1 MENDFRKVVETM
13 FRKMFQRFSDL
24 LRSFMYGRCGVDQL
38 NLSLLIAVVVLSLIS
53 VILSLLGGF
62 CAFVAMLANIIS
74 YLVLLYYLF
83 RFFSRNLEKRILEN
97 RRYLYWISRI
107 KDRQN
112 RYYRCPNCK
121 QTVRVPR
128 GRGKIC
134 IKCPK
139 CSEKFI
145 RKS

>member
-1 MENDFRKVVETM
+1 MVKTVFRRM
-13 FRKMFQRFSDL
+13 LQRFSDVM
-24 LRSFMYGRCGVDQL
+24 RRFMSGRYGVDQL
-38 NLSLLIAVVVLSLIS
+38 NIFLLVAAVALNVISLILSRFGAVGTLIGSLIS
-53 VILSLLGGF
+53 LCSYGIL
-62 CAFVAMLANIIS
+62 VW
-74 YLVLLYYLF
+74 YLF
-83 RFFSRNLEKRILEN
+83 RFLSRNVEKRFVEN
-97 RRYLYWISRI
+97 RRFLTWKARI
-107 KDRQN
+107 LDRQN

-121 QTVRVPR
+121 QTVRVPK

>member
-1 MENDFRKVVETM
+1 MRRFM
-13 FRKMFQRFSDL
+13 F
-24 LRSFMYGRCGVDQL
+24 GRYGVDQL
-38 NLSLLIAVVVLSLIS
+38 NIFLLIAAVALNLVAL
-53 VILSLLGGF
+53 ILSRFGAV
-62 CAFVAMLANIIS
+62 CAIIGMLVNLVS
-74 YLVLLYYLF
+74 YGVLFWYLY
-83 RFFSRNLEKRILEN
+83 RFLSRNIEKRILEN
-97 RRYLYWISRI
+97 RRYLARKSQIT
-107 KDRQN
+107 DRQN
-112 RYYRCPNCK
+112 RYYRCPSCK

>member
-1 MENDFRKVVETM
+1 MR
-13 FRKMFQRFSDL
+13 RFML
-24 LRSFMYGRCGVDQL
+24 GRYGVDQL
-38 NLSLLIAVVVLSLIS
+38 NIFLLIAAVALNLVAL
-53 VILSLLGGF
+53 ILSRFGAV
-62 CAFVAMLANIIS
+62 CAIIGMLVNLVS
-74 YLVLLYYLF
+74 YGVLFWYLY
-83 RFFSRNLEKRILEN
+83 RFLSRNIEKRILEN
-97 RRYLYWISRI
+97 RRYLARKSQIT
-107 KDRQN
+107 DRQN

>member
-1 MENDFRKVVETM
+1 MENAFRKVVGAV
-13 FRKMFQRFSDL
+13 FRRMLARYSAFMR
-24 LRSFMYGRCGVDQL
+24 RFMYGRYGVDQL
-38 NLSLLIAVVVLSLIS
+38 NIFLLVTAVVLNLVSMVLSWFGAVCAIIGMVISLIS
-53 VILSLLGGF
+53 
-62 CAFVAMLANIIS
+62 
-74 YLVLLYYLF
+74 YVLLLLCMF
-83 RFFSRNLEKRILEN
+83 RLFSRNLEKRILEN
-97 RRYLYWISRI
+97 RRYLTWKSRVL
-107 KDRQN
+107 DRQN

>member
-1 MENDFRKVVETM
+1 MWAM
-13 FRKMFQRFSDL
+13 FRRIGQRVSDGIRRFMFGR
-24 LRSFMYGRCGVDQL
+24 YGLDQL
-38 NLSLLIAVVVLSLIS
+38 NVVLMVAAVALCLIS
-53 VILSLLGGF
+53 FLFSRINAVWTVALSFVLNLL
-62 CAFVAMLANIIS
+62 S
-74 YLVLLYYLF
+74 YVLLFWYIL
-83 RFFSRNLEKRILEN
+83 RAFSRNIEKRNQEN
-97 RRYLYWISRI
+97 RRFLAFRSRLTD
-107 KDRQN
+107 KQN

-139 CSEKFI
+139 CGEKFV

>member
-1 MENDFRKVVETM
+1 M
-13 FRKMFQRFSDL
+13 F
-24 LRSFMYGRCGVDQL
+24 GRYGVDQL
-38 NLSLLIAVVVLSLIS
+38 NLFLIGAAVVLNLVS
-53 VILSLLGGF
+53 VILSRFGAVGALLSI
-62 CAFVAMLANIIS
+62 VTSLLS
-74 YLVLLYYLF
+74 YGLLIWNLF
-83 RFFSRNLEKRILEN
+83 RSFSKNLEKRFWEN
-97 RRYLYWISRI
+97 RRFLTRKSRLL
-107 KDRQN
+107 DSQN

-121 QTVRVPR
+121 QTVRVPK